1 MTTINQLPLLTT
13 LSGGDNL
20 VVWSPNNG
28 DSRRVPYSF
37 VKADIRAGLT
47 LTDLPAATIPLAGT
61 EEMPIVQGGISK
73 RTAINNILNENT
85 IPYIANGLGSVSAPS
100 YTFTGDLNTGMWS
113 PGADTIAFSE
123 GGAEAMRITSAGNV
137 GIGTTAPAVKLEVSS
152 AFDVSALNPDPTEVR
167 ISTTTISSSYPT
179 NKPWGRLSFYSFD
192 LSDAGPKV
200 QGAIDAISSIANGGR
215 MAMVF
220 SSVES
225 GGALIERMRI
235 ADDGNVGIGT
245 ASPTVKLD
253 VIGNANFGASILTG
267 TGVSTGDV
275 QLELGANR
283 SGNGLAYVD
292 LHSAAGGD
300 FQARII
306 RYAGANGGMDII
318 QSGTG
323 GMVITNEGNA
333 DTVFKTNAL
342 ERMRI
347 DSSGNVGIGT
357 SSPSTYGKFAVAGTG
372 VVLSNIVGDNTGEGQ
387 LIYHNVTAGRISVA
401 GAFPLIFQTNS
412 NERFRITSTGGI
424 TSSDLSDAVG
434 YKGLPQNAKTASYTL
449 ALSDMG
455 KHISITTG
463 GVVIPAN
470 GSVAFPIGSTIVIYN
485 DSASTQNI
493 TITTDTLRLAG
504 TATTG
509 TRSLAQRG
517 LATCVKVLATE
528 WVVSG
533 NVT

>member
-1 MTTINQLPLLTT
+1 MPNVKISQLPAVT
-13 LSGGDNL
+13 
-20 VVWSPNNG
+20 V
-28 DSRRVPYSF
+28 
-37 VKADIRAGLT
+37 
-47 LTDLPAATIPLAGT
+47 PLAGT
-61 EEMPIVQGGISK
+61 EELPVVQGGVTK
-73 RTAINNILNENT
+73 RTAINNILNANT
-85 IPYIANGLGSVSAPS
+85 IPYIANGLGAVATPS

-113 PGADTIAFSE
+113 PAADNIAFSV
-123 GGAEAMRITSAGNV
+123 GGTEAMRIADTGYV
-137 GIGTTAPAVKLEVSS
+137 GIGTNNPFTNLDMASGFANLAGTLVTDRAVKIG
-152 AFDVSALNPDPTEVR
+152 ANRA
-167 ISTTTISSSYPT
+167 ISTNVSLDFHSAGNPSIFNAQFIRYSGVNGNFDLINSGTGNITIS
-179 NKPWGRLSFYSFD
+179 
-192 LSDAGPKV
+192 
-200 QGAIDAISSIANGGR
+200 ANG
-215 MAMVF
+215 
-220 SSVES
+220 S
-225 GGALIERMRI
+225 ERMRVTS
-235 ADDGNVGIGT
+235 AGDVGIGT

-333 DTVFKTNAL
+333 DTVFKTNAF

-372 VVLSNIVGDNTGEGQ
+372 VVLSNIVGNNTGEGQ

-412 NERFRITSTGGI
+412 NERMRIDSTGSVGI
-424 TSSDLSDAVG
+424 GTSSPDASALLDVSSTT
-434 YKGLPQNAKTASYTL
+434 KGFLPPRMSTAQRD
-449 ALSDMG
+449 A
-455 KHISITTG
+455 IG
-463 GVVIPAN
+463 GATQEGLIL
-470 GSVAFPIGSTIVIYN
+470 YN
-485 DSASTQNI
+485 V
-493 TITTDTLRLAG
+493 TTDKLQVFSGGA
-504 TATTG
+504 
-509 TRSLAQRG
+509 
-517 LATCVKVLATE
+517 
-528 WVVSG
+528 WV
-533 NVT
+533 NLH

>member
-1 MTTINQLPLLTT
+1 M
-13 LSGGDNL
+13 
-20 VVWSPNNG
+20 PN
-28 DSRRVPYSF
+28 
-37 VKADIRAGLT
+37 VKISE
-47 LTDLPAATIPLAGT
+47 LPAVTVPLAGT
-61 EEMPIVQGGISK
+61 EELPVVQGGVTK

-152 AFDVSALNPDPTEVR
+152 ATGSATPVPTEVR
-167 ISTTTISSSYPT
+167 ISTTTVASDFST
-179 NKPWGRLSFYSFD
+179 TLPWGRLSFYSFD

-253 VIGNANFGASILTG
+253 VVGNANFGASILTG

-347 DSSGNVGIGT
+347 TNAGSVGIGT
-357 SSPSTYGKFAVAGTG
+357 SSPDASALLDVSSTTKGFLPPRMSTAQRDAIGGATQ
-372 VVLSNIVGDNTGEGQ
+372 EG
-387 LIYHNVTAGRISVA
+387 LIIYNVTTDKLQVFAA
-401 GAFPLIFQTNS
+401 GA
-412 NERFRITSTGGI
+412 
-424 TSSDLSDAVG
+424 
-434 YKGLPQNAKTASYTL
+434 
-449 ALSDMG
+449 
-455 KHISITTG
+455 
-463 GVVIPAN
+463 
-470 GSVAFPIGSTIVIYN
+470 
-485 DSASTQNI
+485 
-493 TITTDTLRLAG
+493 
-504 TATTG
+504 
-509 TRSLAQRG
+509 
-517 LATCVKVLATE
+517 
-528 WVVSG
+528 WV
-533 NVT
+533 NLH

>member
-1 MTTINQLPLLTT
+1 MPNVKISQLPAVT
-13 LSGGDNL
+13 
-20 VVWSPNNG
+20 V
-28 DSRRVPYSF
+28 
-37 VKADIRAGLT
+37 
-47 LTDLPAATIPLAGT
+47 PLAGT
-61 EEMPIVQGGISK
+61 EELPVVQGGVTK
-73 RTAINNILNENT
+73 RTAINNILNANT
-85 IPYIANGLGSVSAPS
+85 IPYIANGLGAVATPS

-113 PGADTIAFSE
+113 PAPDTIAFSG

-200 QGAIDAISSIANGGR
+200 QGAIDAISSVANGGR

-235 ADDGNVGIGT
+235 TDDGDVGIGT
-245 ASPTVKLD
+245 TGDDFSRTWRLVARHDKNAITEMGVINGTVGTAATAQFSK
-253 VIGNANFGASILTG
+253 ITG
-267 TGVSTGDV
+267 TGNSFVDWSLAD
-275 QLELGANR
+275 
-283 SGNGLAYVD
+283 GNGSPYDLFNYGSAVQYV
-292 LHSAAGGD
+292 SWAFGG
-300 FQARII
+300 
-306 RYAGANGGMDII
+306 
-318 QSGTG
+318 S
-323 GMVITNEGNA
+323 
-333 DTVFKTNAL
+333 

-347 DSSGNVGIGT
+347 NSAGNVGIGT
-357 SSPSTYGKFAVAGTG
+357 SSPGSGTLLNVAGRGLFTTG
-372 VVLSNIVGDNTGEGQ
+372 SYDPSDSTASGVSISYDTGSNVGIIGAIQAGVTEREMRMRGNT
-387 LIYHNVTAGRISVA
+387 LTFFTN
-401 GAFPLIFQTNS
+401 GA
-412 NERFRITSTGGI
+412 NERLRITSTGGI
-424 TSSDLSDAVG
+424 TSSDLADAVG

-509 TRSLAQRG
+509 TRTLAQRG